1 MELQRI
7 QNKIYEIRGQRVMLD
22 FDLAEMYET
31 ETKRLK
37 EAVRRNMD
45 RFPDDFMFK
54 LSNDEY
60 ENLRT
65 QNATSKR
72 GGTRYMPFAF
82 TEQGV
87 AMLSSVLNSKK
98 AIQVNIAV
106 IRAFVVLRQHLADYK
121 DIRNCNE
128 INYTFWLVLLPF
140 LFVVN
145 SLNIIGYSHRLRL
158 KKEQNYVANSAHFIS
173 LQFLKENIA
182 TLEKQM
188 NLNFKDI
195 NQALHY
201 LLNKDEQ
208 QISQHER
215 KQIGFKK

>member
-1 MELQRI
+1 MELQLI

-37 EAVRRNMD
+37 EAVRRNID

-54 LSNDEY
+54 LSEEEY

-65 QNATSKR
+65 QFATSNR

-121 DIRNCNE
+121 D
-128 INYTFWLVLLPF
+128 
-140 LFVVN
+140 
-145 SLNIIGYSHRLRL
+145 
-158 KKEQNYVANSAHFIS
+158 
-173 LQFLKENIA
+173 LKENIA
-182 TLEKQM
+182 KLEKQM

-201 LLNKDEQ
+201 LLNKDAQE
-208 QISQHER
+208 IAQHER